1 MSKKKHEELD
11 EESLRTIHESV
22 QESVR
27 QMSAENAREQER
39 LEKEVYRNDLN
50 QERVEKSDRYVNQ
63 RRSRRKTPLY

>member
-1 MSKKKHEELD
+1 MS
-11 EESLRTIHESV
+11 T
-22 QESVR
+22 
-27 QMSAENAREQER
+27 ENAREQER